1 MINLDDDFKK
11 QTEEEKVRLL
21 NREIETIEENFNGGR
36 PSMLSLEYW
45 EGLDQEAQQ
54 GLEAIEKMYIPLKLH
69 AEHMAKKL
77 GEKQKEL
84 RDLRFMLVILTN
96 KAYVWNRK

>member
-1 MINLDDDFKK
+1 MKFDDDFKS
-11 QTEEEKVRLL
+11 QTKEEKVRLL
-21 NREIETIEENFNGGR
+21 NREIETIEESFNGGR

-54 GLEAIEKMYIPLKLH
+54 GLEAMEKMYIPLKLH

-84 RDLRFMLVILTN
+84 RDLKFMLGMETD
-96 KAYVWNRK
+96 KAYAWNRK

>member
-1 MINLDDDFKK
+1 MINDDDFKK
-11 QTEEEKVRLL
+11 QTEEEQIRLL
-21 NREIETIEENFNGGR
+21 KREIENIERAKEKGHQYMD
-36 PSMLSLEYW
+36 SIAYW

-54 GLEAIEKMYIPLKLH
+54 GLETIEKMYIPLKLH

-84 RDLRFMLVILTN
+84 KNLKFMIEILTS
-96 KAYVWNRK
+96 KAYAWNRK

>member
-1 MINLDDDFKK
+1 MKFDDEFKS
-11 QTEEEKVRLL
+11 QTKEEKVRLL
-21 NREIETIEENFNGGR
+21 NREIETIEEKIIGER
-36 PSMLSLEYW
+36 ASMLSLEYW

-54 GLEAIEKMYIPLKLH
+54 GLEAMEKMYIPLKLH

-84 RDLRFMLVILTN
+84 RDLKFMLGMETD
-96 KAYVWNRK
+96 KAYAWNRK